1 MEILR
6 QLISVAS
13 VFGLLALTLWWLKR
27 RGQIRIPLGG
37 HRGRGHGMLEKL
49 ERLSLSPQHTLHLVR
64 VGDRTVLL
72 MIHAS
77 GCTLLE
83 SSSAPLHAARRDA
96 ASTVVSSIAGGQS

>member
-6 QLISVAS
+6 QLISVAL

-27 RGQIRIPLGG
+27 RNQIRIPLGG
-37 HRGRGHGMLEKL
+37 HRGRGRGMLEKL

-64 VGDRTVLL
+64 VGDKTVLL

-83 SSSAPLHAARRDA
+83 SEPAPPYVAGRDA
-96 ASTVVSSIAGGQS
+96 ASAAVSRIAGGQS